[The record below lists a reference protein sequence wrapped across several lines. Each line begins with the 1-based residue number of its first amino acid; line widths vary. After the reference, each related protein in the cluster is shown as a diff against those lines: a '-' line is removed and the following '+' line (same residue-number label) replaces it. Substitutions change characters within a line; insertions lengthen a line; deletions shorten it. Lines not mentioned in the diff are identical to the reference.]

1 MSRKRDEEKRSRL
14 WDVVMTVATA
24 LIVIVAVFFIVKL
37 FTANP
42 LEGTWKYQDGDLV
55 LAIRG
60 NNDMSVRLSGVYE
73 DSNIKIRLNY
83 TIDKD
88 EKTISIKA
96 DEASLKE
103 AAESSDSAFTVSG
116 LESEISILTNTFN
129 YNVKKNKL
137 TLTERE
143 YGDKIVFQKK

>member
-1 MSRKRDEEKRSRL
+1 MSRKRDKREKKSF
-14 WDVVMTVATA
+14 VGCCYAVATA

-73 DSNIKIRLNY
+73 NSNIKIRFEL
-83 TIDKD
+83 
-88 EKTISIKA
+88 
-96 DEASLKE
+96 
-103 AAESSDSAFTVSG
+103 
-116 LESEISILTNTFN
+116 
-129 YNVKKNKL
+129 YN
-137 TLTERE
+137 
-143 YGDKIVFQKK
+143 

>member
-129 YNVKKNKL
+129 YKIEKNKL

>member
-1 MSRKRDEEKRSRL
+1 M
-14 WDVVMTVATA
+14 
-24 LIVIVAVFFIVKL
+24 
-37 FTANP
+37 
-42 LEGTWKYQDGDLV
+42 

-103 AAESSDSAFTVSG
+103 AAEGSDSAFTVSG

-129 YNVKKNKL
+129 YNVEKNKL

-143 YGDKIVFQKK
+143 YGDKLVFQKK

>member
-42 LEGTWKYQDGDLV
+42 LEGTWKYQNGDLV
-55 LAIRG
+55 LNIHG

-73 DSNIKIRLNY
+73 DSGIKVQLDY
-83 TIDKD
+83 TIDKE
-88 EKTISIKA
+88 EKTITIKA
-96 DEASLKE
+96 DEASLAK
-103 AAESSDSAFTVSG
+103 AAEGSDGAFTVSG

-129 YNVKKNKL
+129 YSVEKNKL

-143 YGDKIVFQKK
+143 YGDKFVFQKK

>member
-42 LEGTWKYQDGDLV
+42 LEGTWKYQDRDLV

-103 AAESSDSAFTVSG
+103 AAEGSDSAFTVSG

-129 YNVKKNKL
+129 YNVEKNKL

>member
-129 YNVKKNKL
+129 YNVEKNKL

>member
-96 DEASLKE
+96 DEVSLKE
-103 AAESSDSAFTVSG
+103 AAESSDGAFTVSG

-129 YNVKKNKL
+129 YNVEKNKL